1 MNLLNITSGHCIC
14 KTNIGWIIL
23 DLRSKKIRVHQ
34 KRKTLEGDMNDPNS
48 FPIELLTSE
57 NWVPIKD
64 LDYFE
69 IAKGLFVLNQDNYL
83 EEKFGKYFK
92 EL

>member
-23 DLRSKKIRVHQ
+23 DLRSKKIRIHQ
-34 KRKTLEGDMNDPNS
+34 KEKTIEGDMNNPNS

-57 NWVPIKD
+57 NWIPIKD
-64 LDYFE
+64 LDYFDIE
-69 IAKGLFVLNQDNYL
+69 PHLFNLHQIDYL
-83 EEKFGKYFK
+83 EEKFGNYFK
-92 EL
+92 S

>member
-1 MNLLNITSGHCIC
+1 
-14 KTNIGWIIL
+14 
-23 DLRSKKIRVHQ
+23 
-34 KRKTLEGDMNDPNS
+34 MNDPNS